1 MSNNNRTGYKQPP
14 EHTQFKPGKSGNPAG
29 RPKGTKNLRTD
40 LSEELNETVMITE
53 GGQPHATSKQRA
65 LVKSMLAKALKGDTS
80 AARVLVNLIIGF
92 EQVDS
97 QERAQEGLNQDD
109 REVLELFKARL
120 LGEAK
125 GGSDDE

>member
-1 MSNNNRTGYKQPP
+1 MSSNNGTGYKQPP
-14 EHTQFKPGKSGNPAG
+14 KHTQFKPGKSGNPAG

-40 LSEELNETVMITE
+40 LSEELNDKIWITE
-53 GGQPHATSKQRA
+53 GGQSHACSKQRA
-65 LVKSMLAKALKGDTS
+65 MVKSMLAKALKGDTS